1 MIRDAV
7 WHLLFFYLCHV
18 KHEDIM
24 KNIKILSLLF
34 CLAMLAAACHEEE
47 EGPVVPQ
54 PREQVGRTVLVYI
67 VGDNGVNELSDLF
80 KANFRDMK
88 KGMEEVDYSKCNLV
102 VYSEMI
108 DDVPHLISL
117 KKQNGKVVADTL
129 FTYPEQ
135 NPLDKNVMSSVI
147 SQTVSYFPADSYGFV
162 FLSHSSSWVPAS
174 TDVNSRSIGYYRR
187 TQMNIPDFHDV
198 LLSSFP
204 KPLKFILFD
213 SCSMQAV
220 EVAYELRD
228 CAEYF
233 IGSPTEIPG
242 PGAPYGAVVP
252 EMFTENDLPIN
263 IANAYFGYY
272 EKYYTGTIP
281 SSYGNWTGGVATS
294 VINSAT
300 LDNLATITK
309 TIIPK
314 YIQDK
319 EEVKRSG
326 ILLYDF
332 SRERANYDFD
342 NLIQDLTG
350 GKDNEDYQSWRR
362 AFDEA
367 VIFWKTTPENYSGI
381 TGNMFSMEKA
391 EGFSTYIPYGESS
404 STMNKFYRTLQW
416 YSAAGWNETGW

>member
-7 WHLLFFYLCHV
+7 LHLLFFYLCPV

-24 KNIKILSLLF
+24 KKIKILSLLF
-34 CLAMLAAACHEEE
+34 YLAMLATACHEDE

-67 VGDNGVNELSDLF
+67 VGDNGVSELSDLF
-80 KANFRDMK
+80 KTNFRDMK

-102 VYSEMI
+102 VYSEMV

-117 KKQNGKVVADTL
+117 KKQNGRVVADTL

-162 FLSHSSSWVPAS
+162 FLSHSSSWVPA
-174 TDVNSRSIGYYRR
+174 TKDANSRSIGYYRR

-242 PGAPYGAVVP
+242 PGAPYSAVVP
-252 EMFTENDLPIN
+252 EMFTENNLPIN
-263 IANAYFGYY
+263 IANAYFDYY
-272 EKYYTGTIP
+272 ERYYTGEIP
-281 SSYGNWTGGVATS
+281 WGDADWTGGVATS
-294 VINSAT
+294 VINGAA
-300 LDNLATITK
+300 LDNLAMATK
-309 TIIPK
+309 NIIPK
-314 YIQDK
+314 YIQD
-319 EEVKRSG
+319 EEVVNRNG

-332 SRERANYDFD
+332 ADDANYDFD
-342 NLIQDLTG
+342 NLVQSLTG
-350 GKDNEDYQSWRR
+350 GKDNEDYQSWRH

-367 VIFWKTTPENYSGI
+367 VIYWETTSKNYSGI
-381 TGNMFSMEKA
+381 TRRMFSMEKA
-391 EGFSTYIPYGESS
+391 EGLSTYIPNGSHS

>member
-1 MIRDAV
+1 
-7 WHLLFFYLCHV
+7 
-18 KHEDIM
+18 M
-24 KNIKILSLLF
+24 KKIKILSLLV
-34 CLAMLAAACHEEE
+34 CLVAFLSACNDDE

-67 VGDNGVNELSDLF
+67 VGDAGDPINELSTLF
-80 KANFRDMK
+80 ETNFRDMK

-102 VYSEMI
+102 VYSEMV

-135 NPLDKNVMSSVI
+135 NPLAKEVMSTVVSN
-147 SQTVSYFPADSYGFV
+147 TVSYFPADSYGFV
-162 FLSHSSSWVPAS
+162 FLSHSSSWVPAI
-174 TDVNSRSIGYYRR
+174 TDANSRSIGYYRR
-187 TQMNIPDFHDV
+187 TQMNISDLRDV
-198 LLSSFP
+198 LISSFP

-242 PGAPYGAVVP
+242 PGAPYSTVVP

-263 IANAYFGYY
+263 IANAYFDYY
-272 EKYYTGTIP
+272 ERYYTGQIP
-281 SSYGNWTGGVATS
+281 SAYDNWTGGVAAS
-294 VINSAT
+294 VINSAA
-300 LDNLATITK
+300 LDDLAMVTK
-309 TIIPK
+309 TIIRK
-314 YIQDK
+314 YIQNKK
-319 EEVKRSG
+319 EVNLSG

-332 SRERANYDFD
+332 SREHANYDFD
-342 NLIQDLTG
+342 NLIQSLTG
-350 GKDNEDYQSWRR
+350 GKDNEDYQLWRQS
-362 AFDEA
+362 FDEA
-367 VIFWKTTPENYSGI
+367 VIYWETTRKNYSGI
-381 TGNMFSMEKA
+381 TRNMFSMEKA
-391 EGFSTYIPYGESS
+391 EGLSTYIPNGDYN